1 MSSPTFRRLSWGVA
15 GYTLLVIL
23 WGYFLRISESGDGC
37 GTDWPLCHGA
47 VIPGTQAFSTFVE
60 FSHRLTSGVV
70 LLLVLVLV
78 VAAFRSFPRGHALRS
93 GAIAALVLTIT
104 ESLFGAVLVVYGWV
118 AGDISTG
125 RILIRPVHV
134 TNTFLLMAALA
145 LTAWWATRGVSQVPR
160 PISGAREGAGAVRPI
175 LLPVLGV
182 LALAWTGAWT
192 GLAVTAFPVET
203 LRDGMGQYVDP
214 EHLLIYLRMSH
225 PILAVLVI
233 GLLLRLS
240 LGSHRIAALHG
251 DTGLARIAVAT
262 GGLASVQLLAGPLTI
277 LLGNP
282 AWMRLLHLL
291 LADLLWVALVVLI
304 SARFEV
310 ARRGTAPGTHERMT
324 EDAKGV
330 SPYLAPN
337 MARAGGD
344 SGHA

>member
-47 VIPGTQAFSTFVE
+47 VIPGTPTFSTLVE

-70 LLLVLVLV
+70 LLLVIVLA
-78 VAAFRSFPRGHALRS
+78 VAAFRSFPRGHALRV
-93 GAIAALVLTIT
+93 GAVAAVVLTVT
-104 ESLFGAVLVVYGWV
+104 ESLFGAILVVYGWV

-134 TNTFLLMAALA
+134 TNTFLLMAALV
-145 LTAWWATRGVSQVPR
+145 LTAWWASRGVSRVPR
-160 PISGAREGAGAVRPI
+160 PTPGAREGAGAIRPI
-175 LLPVLGV
+175 VPPVLGV

-192 GLAVTAFPVET
+192 GLAVTAFPVDT
-203 LRDGMGQYVDP
+203 LREGMGQYVEP

-225 PILAVLVI
+225 PVLAVVVI
-233 GLLLRLS
+233 GLLLRLA
-240 LGSHRIAALHG
+240 LGTHRIATLHG
-251 DTGLARIAVAT
+251 DAALARVAVAT
-262 GGLASVQLLAGPLTI
+262 GALAAVQLLAGPLTI
-277 LLGNP
+277 FLGNP
-282 AWMRLLHLL
+282 VWMRLVHLL

-310 ARRGTAPGTHERMT
+310 ARRGAAPVSPGGGV

-330 SPYLAPN
+330 RPPTAPAV
-337 MARAGGD
+337 ARAGGD
-344 SGHA
+344 PALP